1 MSKDCPINWTKEDG
15 PYPCPF
21 KHGSKDCS
29 YNPIGGYNINYYQ
42 RMCVPQHVER
52 FKHDSRDA
60 VVTCKDCGKPIKTTV
75 GEIERD
81 SKLGIAEYRCYD
93 CADEYYGWSLA
104 AHIRG
109 DC

>member
-1 MSKDCPINWTKEDG
+1 MSKTCPINWTKEDG

-21 KHGSKDCS
+21 QQDARRCS
-29 YNPIGGYNINYYQ
+29 YNPIGFKYDLKKNCI
-42 RMCVPQHVER
+42 PQHLER
-52 FKHDSRDA
+52 FNHDSRDA
-60 VVTCKDCGKPIKTTV
+60 VVTCKDCGKSIKTTV

>member
-1 MSKDCPINWTKEDG
+1 MTCKCPINWTSDDG

-21 KHGSKDCS
+21 RYGSNECS
-29 YNPIGGYNINYYQ
+29 NPNTSRCIPMHMDRY
-42 RMCVPQHVER
+42 R
-52 FKHDSRDA
+52 HDSRDA
-60 VVTCKDCGKPIKTTV
+60 VVTCKDCGKFIKTTV

-81 SKLGIAEYRCYD
+81 SKLGISEYRCYD
-93 CADEYYGWSLA
+93 CADEKFGWSLA